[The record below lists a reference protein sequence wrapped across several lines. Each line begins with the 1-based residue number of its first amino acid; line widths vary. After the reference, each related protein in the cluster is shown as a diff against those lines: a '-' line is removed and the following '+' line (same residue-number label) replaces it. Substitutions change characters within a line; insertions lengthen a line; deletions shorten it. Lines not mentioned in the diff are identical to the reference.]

1 MTDTIKQLIKSGKLP
16 AVLLLFG
23 EEEFLI
29 EEDYNAL
36 INSILKDPS
45 YSYDFEVMD
54 GDTATPDRIAQ
65 SCTTFPF
72 VAPVRVVVVN
82 HFEKVFAG
90 NTTKKGLEK
99 TPLGSYLLSPQASTF
114 LILKVF
120 DDSLKGMSSAKSNMA
135 TDQKSA
141 KKVKSAKF
149 PYNIVLEKHVCI
161 EYPKI
166 YESAIPKWINLRVKS
181 LGKTIDTDAVEFLA
195 AHVHPNIRMIYNE
208 IEKLL
213 LHIQDSVNITAND
226 VKFIVGA
233 SREYNVFEF
242 QNAVGQRNLAKATEI
257 LTNMLASDR
266 QEMLIMTMLARYF
279 LVMFKLIEKP
289 SDMNDKYTIAAHIGV
304 SPFFVQD
311 YISAARKYTPDE
323 LERAF
328 ILMAE
333 TDEKLK
339 STSIDSLA
347 LLQQMLV
354 RIMIK

>member
-16 AVLLLFG
+16 PVITLFG
-23 EEEFLI
+23 EEEFLL

-36 INSILKDPS
+36 IESILKDPS
-45 YSYDFEVMD
+45 YSYDFEIMD
-54 GDTATPDRIAQ
+54 GDTVTPDRIAQ

-90 NTTKKGLEK
+90 NTTKKGLDK
-99 TPLGSYLLSPQASTF
+99 TPLGSYLLSPQGTTF

-120 DDSLKGMSSAKSNMA
+120 DDSLKGMSAAKSNMA

-149 PYNIVLEKHVCI
+149 PYNILIEMHECI

-181 LGKTIDTDAVEFLA
+181 LDKTIDTDAVEFLA

-208 IEKLL
+208 IEKLV
-213 LHIQDSVNITAND
+213 LHVQDSVNISAED

-233 SREYNVFEF
+233 SREYNVFEL

-257 LTNMLASDR
+257 LTNMLASGH
-266 QEMLIMTMLARYF
+266 QEMLIMTMLTRYF
-279 LVMFKLIEKP
+279 IV
-289 SDMNDKYTIAAHIGV
+289 
-304 SPFFVQD
+304 
-311 YISAARKYTPDE
+311 
-323 LERAF
+323 
-328 ILMAE
+328 
-333 TDEKLK
+333 
-339 STSIDSLA
+339 
-347 LLQQMLV
+347 
-354 RIMIK
+354 